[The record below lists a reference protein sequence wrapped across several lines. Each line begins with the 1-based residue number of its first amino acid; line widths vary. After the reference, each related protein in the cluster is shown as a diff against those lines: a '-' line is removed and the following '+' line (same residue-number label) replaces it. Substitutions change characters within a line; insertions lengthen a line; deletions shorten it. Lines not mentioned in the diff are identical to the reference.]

1 MAIDEARLKAI
12 INDLKGKGVMLSD
25 IEKEVNLRNKWGKKQ
40 NPAMMDFTTE
50 EITSA
55 AEKWMRL

>member
-40 NPAMMDFTTE
+40 NPAMIDFTTE

>member
-1 MAIDEARLKAI
+1 MAIDDNTLKAI
-12 INDLKGKGVMLSD
+12 IATLKGVGVTLTD
-25 IEKEVNLRNKWGKKQ
+25 IEKEVNLRNKWGKKSH
-40 NPAMMDFTTE
+40 PAMLDYTTE